1 MKLSAHSTKLQAFTD
16 ELKPV
21 VETLSNLAATAF
33 HINTLTL
40 LKIAALSI
48 VAGLIVYA
56 LGELPT
62 HIIHSWAE
70 RAVAE
75 QENSTI
81 PKATLAF
88 IVATQK
94 WGFSLPTMTSLA
106 TAAIIV
112 QARFWFAI
120 IAMIIATPMVIIYV
134 AVKEMSNQNHLMS
147 QQPQTEPVPM
157 QHQPTLPAKKV

>member
-16 ELKPV
+16 ELQPA
-21 VETLSNLAATAF
+21 VETLSNLAAIAF
-33 HINTLTL
+33 HLNTITL
-40 LKIAALSI
+40 LKIAALSLI
-48 VAGLIVYA
+48 AGLIVYA
-56 LGELPT
+56 LGDLPA

-70 RAVAE
+70 RSVAE
-75 QENSTI
+75 PGDSTI
-81 PKATLAF
+81 PKTTLTF
-88 IVATQK
+88 MVAAQK

-120 IAMIIATPMVIIYV
+120 IAMVTATPIVILYV
-134 AVKEMSNQNHLMS
+134 AVKHISNQHHSMS
-147 QQPQTEPVPM
+147 QQPQTESVPM